1 MRNPR
6 MVFLVSWFVSLVLF
20 LSIPIKQVHPELI
33 EYYKNFMDVVKTECP
48 KIEPPRQLILE
59 VGVLGDENIGVCY
72 YYTVKRNIVVDKFY
86 WETATEQQRKQLMYH
101 ELSHCVL
108 NKDHVQSEADY
119 MNPYATDI
127 SDEELI
133 RQVKENAVSF
143 CNEQR

>member
-20 LSIPIKQVHPELI
+20 LSIPIKRVHPELI
-33 EYYKNFMDVVKTECP
+33 EYYKNFMVLVKQECP

-59 VGVLGDENIGVCY
+59 VGVLSDNNIGVCY

-86 WETATEQQRKQLMYH
+86 WETATHQQRKQLMYH

-108 NKDHVQSEADY
+108 NKDHVQSELDY
-119 MNPYATDI
+119 MNPYATEV

-143 CNEQR
+143 CNE

>member
-33 EYYKNFMDVVKTECP
+33 EYYKNFMVLVKQECP

-59 VGVLGDENIGVCY
+59 VGVLSDNNIGVCY

-86 WETATEQQRKQLMYH
+86 WETATHQQRKQLMYH

-108 NKDHVQSEADY
+108 NKDHVQSELDY
-119 MNPYATDI
+119 MNPYATEV

-143 CNEQR
+143 CNE

>member
-1 MRNPR
+1 

-33 EYYKNFMDVVKTECP
+33 EYYKNFMVLVKQECP

-59 VGVLGDENIGVCY
+59 VGVLSDNNIGVCY

-86 WETATEQQRKQLMYH
+86 WETATHQQRKQLMYH

-108 NKDHVQSEADY
+108 NKDHVQSELDY
-119 MNPYATDI
+119 MNPYATEV

-143 CNEQR
+143 CNE